1 MFEHLREQPEDPILA
16 LMDRYRSDPRP
27 GKIDL
32 GVGVYRN
39 SQGVTPVMLA
49 VKSAER
55 QLVEAQDSKSYTA
68 LTGDPDFVRQ
78 MALLVLSDS
87 VEQERV
93 AGAATVGGTGAVRQG
108 LELIRLA
115 RPDAVVHIPD
125 PTWPNH
131 RAILGAMDMEV
142 QTYRYF
148 DAEANGVDMT
158 GMLED
163 LGQVAEGD
171 VVLLHGCCH
180 NPTGADPS
188 EAQWKDIVK
197 VLKARG
203 ATVLVDLAYLGFGD
217 GIEADAFATRL
228 LAQQLPEVVI
238 AVSCSKNFGLYRDR
252 AGVVLVAGPAS
263 QARVVQGNLATLN
276 RLAYSFP
283 ADHGAKVVEMI
294 LSNTALRAEWE
305 EELSEMRSRIN
316 DLRESLAEALRVE
329 TGSDRYG
336 FLAAH
341 RGMFSRMG
349 ATPEQIASLREDHGI
364 YMVGD
369 GRMNLAGLSREDIPR
384 LAKAIALVCG

>member
-1 MFEHLREQPEDPILA
+1 MRQQPEDPILS

-27 GKIDL
+27 DKIDL

-55 QLVEAQDSKSYTA
+55 KLVEVQDSKSYTSLA
-68 LTGDPDFVRQ
+68 GDPGFIRA
-78 MALLVLSDS
+78 MAVLVLGDA
-87 VEQERV
+87 VDPARV
-93 AGAATVGGTGAVRQG
+93 AGAATVGGTGAIRQG

-115 RPDAVVHIPD
+115 RPDATVHIPD
-125 PTWPNH
+125 PSWPNH
-131 RAILGAMDMEV
+131 RSILDAMKMPV

-158 GMLED
+158 GLLED
-163 LGQVAEGD
+163 LRRVEEGD

-188 EAQWKDIVK
+188 DAQWREIVA

-203 ATVLVDLAYLGFGD
+203 AVVMVDLAYLGFGD
-217 GIEADAFATRL
+217 GIDDDAYATRL
-228 LAQQLPEVVI
+228 MVQELPEVVV

-252 AGVVLVAGPAS
+252 AGVVLVAGPKS
-263 QARVVQGNLATLN
+263 QTRIVQGNLATLN

-283 ADHGAKVVEMI
+283 ADHGAKVVQMI
-294 LSNTALRAEWE
+294 LSSAALRAEWA
-305 EELSEMRSRIN
+305 EELAEMRSRIN
-316 DLRESLAEALRVE
+316 GLRAGLAKALQE
-329 TGSDRYG
+329 QTGSDQFA
-336 FLAAH
+336 FLAAQ
-341 RGMFSRMG
+341 RGMFSRLR
-349 ATPEQIASLREDHGI
+349 ATPAQIAALRDDHGI

-369 GRMNLAGLSREDIPR
+369 GRMNVAGLSREDIPR
-384 LAKAIALVCG
+384 LAKAIAEVCG